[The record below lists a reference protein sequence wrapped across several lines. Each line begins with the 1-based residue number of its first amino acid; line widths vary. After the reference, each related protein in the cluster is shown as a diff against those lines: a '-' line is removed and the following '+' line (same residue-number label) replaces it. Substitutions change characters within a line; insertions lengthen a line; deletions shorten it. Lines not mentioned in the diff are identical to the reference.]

1 LWFLTHD
8 TFVCSAFYAGILL
21 LAIAMPTQD
30 ANLYLIGVIV
40 AFLPLWSAQKLDG
53 TPVLFPAHWHEVPI
67 PDIRHIDNTAVQ
79 QHLTTVQARL
89 QSAFGDHFA
98 IVERRLV
105 QNETILDP
113 TVWIVDKR
121 TKERACI
128 AIYDNDIGYLRL
140 S

>member
-1 LWFLTHD
+1 MM
-8 TFVCSAFYAGILL
+8 LL
-21 LAIAMPTQD
+21 LIAVAIRD
-30 ANLYLIGVIV
+30 VNLTLVSVIV
-40 AFLPLWSAQKLDG
+40 GFLPLWAAQKLDG